1 MTNQSEI
8 PAQLASALQALA
20 AEQGNQL
27 CRACEWCGADLSAI
41 EHTVCANCLN
51 RSEKEWT

>member
-27 CRACEWCGADLSAI
+27 SRTCEWCGADVERPGDTICDRCFSI
-41 EHTVCANCLN
+41 GEETP
-51 RSEKEWT
+51 